1 MLLSLEFRPWNK
13 AHISL
18 TDLICSGSVKL
29 ILPCPVRLL
38 FNLHDLV
45 GLLRYG
51 SLGTSSWA
59 PEAVTIL
66 CDWAPLALGPL
77 LGTLGREVP
86 AGAQAASLGDRV
98 TDRNTQGRALTR
110 SVHAA
115 TRQAPS

>member
-13 AHISL
+13 AHVSL
-18 TDLICSGSVKL
+18 TDLICSGSIKL

-45 GLLRYG
+45 GLLRCG
-51 SLGTSSWA
+51 SLGTPSRA
-59 PEAVTIL
+59 PEAVPIL
-66 CDWAPLALGPL
+66 CDWAPLCLAPL
-77 LGTLGREVP
+77 LGALGREC
-86 AGAQAASLGDRV
+86 QLELRAASLGDQV

-115 TRQAPS
+115 TRQARS